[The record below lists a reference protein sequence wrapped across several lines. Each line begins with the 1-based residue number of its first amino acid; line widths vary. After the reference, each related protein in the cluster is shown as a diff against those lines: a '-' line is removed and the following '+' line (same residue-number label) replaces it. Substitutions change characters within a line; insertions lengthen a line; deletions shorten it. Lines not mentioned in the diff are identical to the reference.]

1 MNKKILLLLALVLS
15 LAFGLSAQKYSGN
28 WSLYPTIGRSIDKLV
43 DTGSKVYFIT
53 GDNLYYYSESDHE
66 TFSFSESGS
75 LSDVGIS
82 NIFFDHATKKLLIAY
97 SNSNIDIL
105 SEDGSIVNVPAVR
118 DALLTSSKTIRD
130 ASFADNKAY
139 LITDFGLV
147 VVDMHTGNIQQ
158 SGIYGFAPDLVLAT
172 DNWLVLYFKTA
183 VATGVK
189 ANTFYLA
196 PRTAKLSSFTAFTE
210 ALTEP
215 YSTITAVDDT
225 HFLGISNDYWR
236 TRVLT
241 IDPEAKTIASGGWL
255 LNTPYYQNLIGADGN
270 IYAVGIND
278 CRLFDKSTMNYTDSY
293 PVPADIAALNAVA
306 LKTPFSFGKKGAAS
320 TWICT
325 EAGLGEYDLT
335 SSTQLMAHYYPQGV
349 SVRHPHLMR
358 WGPDGKLWVSNLCGG
373 FLFPNASPVN
383 PDATGWAV
391 PKYINTIEGDRIV
404 DRTPT
409 TDITGFRM
417 SIGYP
422 RIGVDFLRFR
432 EPTEEELKRFQEEG
446 WRTEQPQMGK
456 DRYAKT
462 KFITGGEHVQADPDD
477 PDMFWISHSGE
488 GMYLCKKGEGWSEE
502 NPIGDALALYSRL
515 NIPYPATDMVAT
527 KSFNLMLDPENN
539 LWLAFRHDS
548 NNDGPRYA
556 FLILPSEIRKSRPTE
571 VKYEDWIIH
580 PMNGTEHFSANIIME
595 FCKKSNM
602 MFVASALYGGPLYAI
617 DTKGTYTDPSDDV
630 SVTHSNIIDQDGGSF
645 GALYYTALAEDM
657 NGQVWVGSTE
667 GLFVI
672 PNPQD
677 AASENM
683 RVRRPVV
690 PRNDGTNFG
699 DYLLDGANISNIVV
713 DPTNRKWV
721 STFDAGVYLVN
732 ADGTKVISHFTK
744 DNSPLVSDVV
754 YTVACDPNSNRVYF
768 GTDAGVMSYDSDASP
783 AQPDYSDVYVYP
795 NPVRPEYNGWI
806 TIAGLM
812 DDSLVKIADMSGN
825 VVFQGRSSGG
835 TFIWDGCNSAGE
847 RVRTGVYLVLA
858 STGAAA
864 DTSSAVVSK
873 IMIMN

>member
-97 SNSNIDIL
+97 TNSNIDIL

-130 ASFADNKAY
+130 ASFVDNKAY

-196 PRTAKLSSFTAFTE
+196 PRTAKLSSFSAFTE
-210 ALTEP
+210 AFTEP

-225 HFLGISNDYWR
+225 HFIGISNDYWR

-241 IDPEAKTIASGGWL
+241 IDSEAKTIASDGWL
-255 LNTPYYQNLIGADGN
+255 LNTVYFSNEIGADGN
-270 IYAVGIND
+270 IYAVGQND
-278 CRLFDKSTMNYTDSY
+278 CRKFDKTTLKYTDSY
-293 PVPADIAALNAVA
+293 PVPAEIAAVNAVR
-306 LKTPFSFGKKGAAS
+306 LTTPFAFGKKGAS
-320 TWICT
+320 TTWIGSKN
-325 EAGLGEYDLT
+325 GLAEYDLAT
-335 SSTQLMAHYYPQGV
+335 STQLMAPYFPQGV
-349 SVRHPHLMR
+349 SVRYPHLMR
-358 WGPDGKLWVSNLCGG
+358 WGSDGKLWVSNRCATYIY
-373 FLFPNASPVN
+373 PNVDDN
-383 PDATGWAV
+383 VDGLYTEKFV
-391 PKYINTIEGDRIV
+391 CTIEGDRIV

-409 TDITGFRM
+409 TDITGFTI
-417 SIGYP
+417 SIGP
-422 RIGVDFLRFR
+422 PDGTLRFR
-432 EPTEEELKRFQEEG
+432 EPTPDELARFQAEG
-446 WRTEQPQMGK
+446 WNTQWPQMVK
-456 DRYAKT
+456 DDKLQT
-462 KFITGGEHVQADPDD
+462 KHVAGGANILQPDPDN
-477 PDMFWISHSGE
+477 PELFWIACAGE
-488 GMYLCKKGEGWSEE
+488 GLYLCKKGEGWSEE
-502 NPIGDALALYSRL
+502 NRIGDAVALYSRI
-515 NIPYPATDMVAT
+515 NFPYPGTDKVWT
-527 KSFNLMLDPENN
+527 RGYGVEIDPEGN
-539 LWLAFRHDS
+539 LWLAFRLNHAGI
-548 NNDGPRYA
+548 GPDVPFIIMPA
-556 FLILPSEIRKSRPTE
+556 DVRKKRPE
-571 VKYEDWIIH
+571 DVKYEDWIVH
-580 PMNGTEHFSANIIME
+580 PMGGTETIHADVVVV

-602 MFVASALYGGPLYAI
+602 MFYGSANYGQPLFAV

-630 SVTHSNIIDQDGGSF
+630 CVSHSNIIDQDGNSF
-645 GALYYTALAEDM
+645 GVLHYTALAEDM